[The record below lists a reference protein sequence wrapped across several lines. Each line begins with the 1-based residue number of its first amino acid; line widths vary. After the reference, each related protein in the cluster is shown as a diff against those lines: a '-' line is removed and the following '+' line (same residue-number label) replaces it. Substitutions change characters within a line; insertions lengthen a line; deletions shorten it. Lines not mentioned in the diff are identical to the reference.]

1 MQLKEIEKLAA
12 SVMEKAVD
20 AKEVAGVNLLVLK
33 DKAPVLSL
41 QAGYADLEN
50 KVLMADDTIMR
61 LYSMSKPVT
70 AACMMVS
77 RECFE
82 KVAGFEEILRVAL
95 NDVDFCM
102 KVQPYLRVVLH
113 ELAALRLLCYY
124 QVRAYLRELPSL
136 EIIEIAPG

>member
-12 SVMEKAVD
+12 SVMERAVD

-61 LYSMSKPVT
+61 LYSMSKPIT
-70 AACMMVS
+70 AACMM
-77 RECFE
+77 
-82 KVAGFEEILRVAL
+82 ILMHRYQNL
-95 NDVDFCM
+95 F
-102 KVQPYLRVVLH
+102 
-113 ELAALRLLCYY
+113 RLL
-124 QVRAYLRELPSL
+124 QIRLT
-136 EIIEIAPG
+136 

>member
-50 KVLMADDTIMR
+50 KVLMEDDTIIAR
-61 LYSMSKPVT
+61 RIKPV
-70 AACMMVS
+70 
-77 RECFE
+77 
-82 KVAGFEEILRVAL
+82 AGLKF
-95 NDVDFCM
+95 
-102 KVQPYLRVVLH
+102 VVM
-113 ELAALRLLCYY
+113 LCCLF
-124 QVRAYLRELPSL
+124 VR
-136 EIIEIAPG
+136 